1 MVAIR
6 IQICLRKG
14 GVRILDP
21 YGFKSRSCGFSRLQ
35 VYVTCVVE
43 YEVDDFSE
51 ACEAVFFFFFGAGE
65 FIPS

>member
-1 MVAIR
+1 MD
-6 IQICLRKG
+6 L
-14 GVRILDP
+14 

-51 ACEAVFFFFFGAGE
+51 ACEAVFFSFFLARAHSLHRR
-65 FIPS
+65 P

>member
-1 MVAIR
+1 MFEKR
-6 IQICLRKG
+6 GR
-14 GVRILDP
+14 VRILDP

-51 ACEAVFFFFFGAGE
+51 ACEAVFFFFFGAGA
-65 FIPS
+65 FTPS